1 MLERKISPLIEV
13 VWEAAAA
20 LYIRQNNTPGV
31 DRRFGIF
38 AIAGRLLGLMP
49 RQLFQV
55 SKATIAA
62 TVFAVPTSVPP
73 VAGGKSLF
81 GFASDS
87 SANIAV
93 KISILQTAAV
103 AGVFY

>member
-1 MLERKISPLIEV
+1 
-13 VWEAAAA
+13 
-20 LYIRQNNTPGV
+20 
-31 DRRFGIF
+31 
-38 AIAGRLLGLMP
+38 
-49 RQLFQV
+49 
-55 SKATIAA
+55 
-62 TVFAVPTSVPP
+62 VPP